1 MRAKMVSL
9 HGRWRG
15 FSFILL
21 AVLALAFGSTFAS
34 TPTSPST
41 TFTSAAWFADSDTC
55 DFGDIDSLIVPTPL
69 PWKMIYA
76 PIRLSYPTTLEQRL
90 NDSEVI
96 VRASL
101 LSVTGTIEAK
111 PSKDFG
117 VAPSYAAVH
126 LLHFKIHEYL
136 RGEGDDQVLV
146 MVPANSSQHILSEA
160 DARAYTDRTL
170 EYRNSTWDNH
180 QAILFITTP
189 QTNTHRCL
197 IPQELPTSTV
207 DGSKLPFSYLVR
219 RNIGY
224 DWEKSWEY
232 SVEHLSRAW
241 LPAQQQFSE
250 VDAAFANQEGTLSF
264 ISASN
269 PYETMTIEEL
279 KKEIRD
285 FVPAWKLGQPEDSL
299 ASSNAVVPTGT
310 PTRCEDGRARRTA
323 NWSGSP
329 WSPVRVATTK
339 ASGLPRGM
347 EIGREIFSHPGA
359 QDDKHALKAQKTDP
373 FNIQT
378 TDLFNISY
386 GSAGSNDPA
395 EYVAV
400 ITTVRPL
407 IRGFN
412 TVSHYWQ
419 HYTEIPCND
428 VPTEAYTKYSVTV
441 TAPAGTVHEAF
452 FDPVALDGGGVGADT
467 SVIGKGVLGPTYM
480 TFKGQNSHLKDLMW
494 ESGKVTLTLT
504 DGIDLAGLVLDFI
517 NTDGN
522 VSLRLKANDGTVDST
537 KETYRWSVANA
548 PWAAGDLLMIRLREA
563 STITTPVTPTATP
576 GGPTPTPVPPTATPG
591 GPTPTPVPP
600 TATPVGP
607 TPTPVP
613 PTATPVGPTPTPVP
627 PTATPTPAPD
637 ASAVSEGEVLE
648 FRVTLST
655 DEYSGDILVNVDA
668 RAGTATEGQDYTRY
682 SNTLRF
688 TNFTTEQIVRVR
700 TYTDYDDEEGPETVQ
715 LVLSSP
721 IDGVLGNHTA
731 TGTIKD
737 VPLED

>member
-1 MRAKMVSL
+1 MRARMVSL

-41 TFTSAAWFADSDTC
+41 TFTSAEWYADSDRC
-55 DFGDIDSLIVPTPL
+55 NFGDINSLITPTPQPYKL
-69 PWKMIYA
+69 IWA
-76 PIRLSYPTTLEQRL
+76 PIELSYPTTLEQRL
-90 NDSEVI
+90 YDTEVI

-111 PSKDFG
+111 PSRDFG
-117 VAPSYAAVH
+117 VAPTYGEMH

-136 RGEGDDQVLV
+136 RGEGADQILV
-146 MVPANSSQHILSEA
+146 MVPGGSGQHILSEV
-160 DARAYTDRTL
+160 DARESLELTL
-170 EYRNSTWDNH
+170 ELRNSVWDNH
-180 QAILFITTP
+180 QAILFISTP
-189 QTNTHRCL
+189 QASTHHCL

-250 VDAAFANQEGTLSF
+250 VDAELLSQEGTLKF

-279 KKEIRD
+279 KQEIRD
-285 FVPAWKLGQPEDSL
+285 YDSERLNRAAALESSRLDAARCVEGRDWRNAHRGENSSQPLITEIIV
-299 ASSNAVVPTGT
+299 N
-310 PTRCEDGRARRTA
+310 
-323 NWSGSP
+323 SGSP
-329 WSPVRVATTK
+329 QGT
-339 ASGLPRGM
+339 

-359 QDDKHALKAQKTDP
+359 QDDKHALKSQKYDPFNLHTTDP
-373 FNIQT
+373 FT
-378 TDLFNISY
+378 ISY
-386 GSAGSNDPA
+386 GSAGSDDPA
-395 EYVAV
+395 EYEVI

-407 IRGFN
+407 IQGFDEAP
-412 TVSHYWQ
+412 HYWQ
-419 HYTEIPCND
+419 HYTEFPCGDEPKEPYKRYFVEVIAPNG
-428 VPTEAYTKYSVTV
+428 TIHEAYFDPIALPGGRIGADSSGTGGPR
-441 TAPAGTVHEAF
+441 PAHPP
-452 FDPVALDGGGVGADT
+452 DPVALAGGGFGADSSEDGELSPRHIT
-467 SVIGKGVLGPTYM
+467 VKGTDSSLESLSW
-480 TFKGQNSHLKDLMW
+480 Q
-494 ESGKVTLTLT
+494 SGKVTLTLT

-522 VSLRLKANDGTVDST
+522 VSLSLKANDGTVDST

-563 STITTPVTPTATP
+563 STTVTPVT
-576 GGPTPTPVPPTATPG
+576 PTATPG

-613 PTATPVGPTPTPVP
+613 PTATPGGPTPTPVP
-627 PTATPTPAPD
+627 PTATPPPA
-637 ASAVSEGEVLE
+637 
-648 FRVTLST
+648 
-655 DEYSGDILVNVDA
+655 
-668 RAGTATEGQDYTRY
+668 
-682 SNTLRF
+682 
-688 TNFTTEQIVRVR
+688 
-700 TYTDYDDEEGPETVQ
+700 
-715 LVLSSP
+715 
-721 IDGVLGNHTA
+721 
-731 TGTIKD
+731 
-737 VPLED
+737 